1 MESLLALNDKK
12 KDTNPLTLME
22 LVLKETTKAKMHY
35 NPP

>member
-1 MESLLALNDKK
+1 MESLLAPNNERKEIDPLNLEK
-12 KDTNPLTLME
+12 